1 MITVSNHL
9 IIPEDQEDNR
19 KKMTAQITKRKV
31 TMRTLFCVTLPT
43 TSDGLL
49 EVLPVYALRLE
60 AKEHDITVL
69 GVCEGRKN
77 ALSLVEKMIG
87 DVYRETGAF
96 DMKAFYMKQ

>member
-43 TSDGLL
+43 ISDGLL

-69 GVCEGRKN
+69 GVCEGRMN